1 MEPVSDAELGSLVAV
16 ANETL
21 RTHGRPCEVSPDQVR
36 GWLSTDTPYPNPPNE
51 EVMRNPYLLIHEIV
65 EIDEVL
71 KMGLRIT
78 KDVIVKNLDAVEEAH
93 LRAATV
99 ELRVALDLGAFD
111 HVRGRLDDVRA
122 WSEDPTVSE
131 DNKRQYA
138 RLYAETKRALESR
151 IATAPQG
158 RETSI

>member
-1 MEPVSDAELGSLVAV
+1 MEPVSDAELECLVA
-16 ANETL
+16 AAKETL
-21 RTHGRPCEVSPDQVR
+21 RTHGHPCEISPDQVR
-36 GWLSTDTPYPNPPNE
+36 AWLSTDTPYPNPPNE
-51 EVMRNPYLLIHEIV
+51 EVMRDPYLLIHEIV

-99 ELRVALDLGAFD
+99 ELGVALDLGAFD

-122 WSEDPTVSE
+122 WSEDPMVSQRHE
-131 DNKRQYA
+131 RQYA
-138 RLYAETKRALESR
+138 RLYAETRKALESR